1 MRKYFLYLLMA
12 IMALFFVSSGNA
24 QADTIHA
31 DKIYKV
37 KRGETL
43 YRIAKRNGITVSS
56 LMTANHLKGELIQP
70 GDRLQVPTASSS
82 SAKTRKKPL
91 KSPEVQTAFSASGDT
106 RAKREKNPADGDAI
120 QQGESKTRWA
130 IHSVER
136 GETLYRIS
144 IRFGTTARKLKE
156 WNHLRSSRLQIGQAL
171 RVPAGE
177 EEMPDEVADPSD
189 LAEPAEPTPEPSLE
203 EGMVAEGAG
212 DMTSEDHGAAS
223 SDEDIGTY
231 VAESMED
238 PGQENENSIISF
250 ARKFLGVPY
259 RFGGESRRGI
269 DCSAFVQRVYQYFSI
284 DLPRTAREQ
293 FKAGVRVSKNDLQ
306 VGDLIF
312 FQTYAKFPSHVGIYV
327 GGGKMIHASS
337 RYKKV
342 TISKLDMPYYQK
354 RFIGVIRI
362 PASDNL
368 SLAQKAGALAP

>member
-1 MRKYFLYLLMA
+1 
-12 IMALFFVSSGNA
+12 MALFFVSSANV
-24 QADTIHA
+24 QADTTHV

-43 YRIAKRNGITVSS
+43 YRIAKRNGITVAS
-56 LMTANHLKGELIQP
+56 LVTANHLKGELIQP
-70 GDRLQVPTASSS
+70 GDRLQIPAATSS
-82 SAKTRKKPL
+82 SAKTRKKTL
-91 KSPEVQTAFSASGDT
+91 KSPAVRSATSVSGDPT
-106 RAKREKNPADGDAI
+106 AQREKNPADGDAI

-130 IHSVER
+130 SYTVER

-144 IRFGTTARKLKE
+144 SRFGTTAQKLKE
-156 WNHLRSSRLQIGQAL
+156 WNHLRSSRLQIGQVL

-177 EEMPDEVADPSD
+177 EEMPDEM
-189 LAEPAEPTPEPSLE
+189 AEPSATAQEPSLE

-212 DMTSEDHGAAS
+212 DMTSEDPAAVS
-223 SDEDIGTY
+223 ADEDIGTY
-231 VAESMED
+231 VVESMDD
-238 PGQENENSIISF
+238 PDRENENSIISF

-342 TISKLDMPYYQK
+342 TISKLDLPYYQK

-362 PASDNL
+362 PASEDL
-368 SLAQKAGALAP
+368 SLAQKAAALAP